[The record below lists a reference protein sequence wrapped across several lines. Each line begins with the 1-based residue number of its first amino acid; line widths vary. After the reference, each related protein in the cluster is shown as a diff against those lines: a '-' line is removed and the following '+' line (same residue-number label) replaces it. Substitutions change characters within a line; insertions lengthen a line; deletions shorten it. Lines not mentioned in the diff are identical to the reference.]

1 MGEKKSLEGGGN
13 LLSTTSKN
21 LLVHKKTGIPIR
33 FYDAKGAE
41 NKENVKNYIN
51 LLKDFGSK
59 NISYDSIH
67 NIFYCVPY
75 EKNGTLFQ
83 EMEYELFEVLID
95 LNIYINFIIT
105 KSPYD
110 PYKKIENQELQENRE
125 EEGEKIKNCI
135 NNLINDAFE
144 KKNKKIEAQNFIDK
158 YVNINFVNLVRD
170 NTNEIPVPVFGID
183 KVLSYFKNSIKEE
196 EWNELKKVCKMRNE
210 KKCKELC
217 ENIPYL
223 RMCSDFTK
231 LNKKNKEEA
240 ENYLKGLKTKA
251 FFSGMVP
258 FFDMG
263 FEYIY
268 RYKFLKKLKTLYGF
282 DYEEAK
288 KVLNITDSLIKN
300 NFDNEEQNNKLL
312 NDETINNLES
322 KEINTSF
329 NNDKYDLNSTII
341 LDKEDLEKKM
351 ENIKREEEETTS
363 KIKDNINNAG
373 KNTISI
379 VRAIAETGGIFA
391 RLAIETGLSFV
402 KVISWTALPV
412 ITLVPFGFLSRSKIN
427 SDCKKM
433 IAIFEKA
440 FTPLRFDTLYNYIK
454 SFIKAFDDLDLIGK
468 KIVEDDKPKNENNLK

>member
-1 MGEKKSLEGGGN
+1 
-13 LLSTTSKN
+13 
-21 LLVHKKTGIPIR
+21 
-33 FYDAKGAE
+33 
-41 NKENVKNYIN
+41 
-51 LLKDFGSK
+51 
-59 NISYDSIH
+59 
-67 NIFYCVPY
+67 
-75 EKNGTLFQ
+75 
-83 EMEYELFEVLID
+83 MEYELFEVLID

-135 NNLINDAFE
+135 KNLINDAFE

-183 KVLSYFKNSIKEE
+183 KVLSYFKNSIKKE

-251 FFSGMVP
+251 FFTGMVP

-288 KVLNITDSLIKN
+288 KVLNINDSLIKN
-300 NFDNEEQNNKLL
+300 N
-312 NDETINNLES
+312 
-322 KEINTSF
+322 
-329 NNDKYDLNSTII
+329 
-341 LDKEDLEKKM
+341 
-351 ENIKREEEETTS
+351 
-363 KIKDNINNAG
+363 
-373 KNTISI
+373 
-379 VRAIAETGGIFA
+379 
-391 RLAIETGLSFV
+391 
-402 KVISWTALPV
+402 
-412 ITLVPFGFLSRSKIN
+412 
-427 SDCKKM
+427 
-433 IAIFEKA
+433 
-440 FTPLRFDTLYNYIK
+440 
-454 SFIKAFDDLDLIGK
+454 
-468 KIVEDDKPKNENNLK
+468 

>member
-1 MGEKKSLEGGGN
+1 
-13 LLSTTSKN
+13 
-21 LLVHKKTGIPIR
+21 
-33 FYDAKGAE
+33 
-41 NKENVKNYIN
+41 
-51 LLKDFGSK
+51 
-59 NISYDSIH
+59 
-67 NIFYCVPY
+67 
-75 EKNGTLFQ
+75 
-83 EMEYELFEVLID
+83 
-95 LNIYINFIIT
+95 
-105 KSPYD
+105 
-110 PYKKIENQELQENRE
+110 
-125 EEGEKIKNCI
+125 
-135 NNLINDAFE
+135 
-144 KKNKKIEAQNFIDK
+144 
-158 YVNINFVNLVRD
+158 
-170 NTNEIPVPVFGID
+170 
-183 KVLSYFKNSIKEE
+183 
-196 EWNELKKVCKMRNE
+196 
-210 KKCKELC
+210 
-217 ENIPYL
+217 
-223 RMCSDFTK
+223 
-231 LNKKNKEEA
+231 
-240 ENYLKGLKTKA
+240 
-251 FFSGMVP
+251 
-258 FFDMG
+258 MG
-263 FEYIY
+263 FEYLY

-288 KVLNITDSLIKN
+288 KVLNITDSLIKK

-373 KNTISI
+373 KNTVSI
-379 VRAIAETGGIFA
+379 VRAIAGTGGIFA
-391 RLAIETGLSFV
+391 RLALETGLSFV
-402 KVISWTALPV
+402 KVISWTALP

>member
-1 MGEKKSLEGGGN
+1 
-13 LLSTTSKN
+13 
-21 LLVHKKTGIPIR
+21 
-33 FYDAKGAE
+33 
-41 NKENVKNYIN
+41 
-51 LLKDFGSK
+51 
-59 NISYDSIH
+59 
-67 NIFYCVPY
+67 
-75 EKNGTLFQ
+75 
-83 EMEYELFEVLID
+83 MEYELFEVLID

-183 KVLSYFKNSIKEE
+183 KVLSYFKNSIKKE

-288 KVLNITDSLIKN
+288 KVLNINDSLIKN
-300 NFDNEEQNNKLL
+300 NFDDEEQNNKLL
-312 NDETINNLES
+312 NDETINNLEL

-373 KNTISI
+373 KNTVSI

-402 KVISWTALPV
+402 KIISWTALP

-433 IAIFEKA
+433 IEIFEKA
-440 FTPLRFDTLYNYIK
+440 FTPLRFDILYNYIK

>member
-1 MGEKKSLEGGGN
+1 M
-13 LLSTTSKN
+13 
-21 LLVHKKTGIPIR
+21 
-33 FYDAKGAE
+33 
-41 NKENVKNYIN
+41 
-51 LLKDFGSK
+51 
-59 NISYDSIH
+59 
-67 NIFYCVPY
+67 
-75 EKNGTLFQ
+75 TL
-83 EMEYELFEVLID
+83 
-95 LNIYINFIIT
+95 T
-105 KSPYD
+105 
-110 PYKKIENQELQENRE
+110 KKIENQELQENRE

-223 RMCSDFTK
+223 RMCSDFIK

-240 ENYLKGLKTKA
+240 ENYLKGLKNKA

-288 KVLNITDSLIKN
+288 KVLNINDSLIKN
-300 NFDNEEQNNKLL
+300 NFDDEEQNNKLL

-373 KNTISI
+373 KNTVSI
-379 VRAIAETGGIFA
+379 FRAIAETGGIFA

-412 ITLVPFGFLSRSKIN
+412 IT
-427 SDCKKM
+427 
-433 IAIFEKA
+433 
-440 FTPLRFDTLYNYIK
+440 
-454 SFIKAFDDLDLIGK
+454 
-468 KIVEDDKPKNENNLK
+468 

>member
-1 MGEKKSLEGGGN
+1 MPLK
-13 LLSTTSKN
+13 
-21 LLVHKKTGIPIR
+21 KKT
-33 FYDAKGAE
+33 
-41 NKENVKNYIN
+41 
-51 LLKDFGSK
+51 
-59 NISYDSIH
+59 
-67 NIFYCVPY
+67 
-75 EKNGTLFQ
+75 
-83 EMEYELFEVLID
+83 
-95 LNIYINFIIT
+95 
-105 KSPYD
+105 
-110 PYKKIENQELQENRE
+110 
-125 EEGEKIKNCI
+125 
-135 NNLINDAFE
+135 
-144 KKNKKIEAQNFIDK
+144 KKIEAQNFIDK

-223 RMCSDFTK
+223 RMCSDFIK

-251 FFSGMVP
+251 FFTGMVP

-288 KVLNITDSLIKN
+288 KVLNINDSLIKN
-300 NFDNEEQNNKLL
+300 NFDDEEQNKKLL
-312 NDETINNLES
+312 NDETINNLEL

-351 ENIKREEEETTS
+351 ENIKREEEETKS
-363 KIKDNINNAG
+363 KIKI
-373 KNTISI
+373 TS
-379 VRAIAETGGIFA
+379 
-391 RLAIETGLSFV
+391 
-402 KVISWTALPV
+402 
-412 ITLVPFGFLSRSKIN
+412 ITL
-427 SDCKKM
+427 
-433 IAIFEKA
+433 EK
-440 FTPLRFDTLYNYIK
+440 TLYQLLEQLRK
-454 SFIKAFDDLDLIGK
+454 LEEFLLD
-468 KIVEDDKPKNENNLK
+468 